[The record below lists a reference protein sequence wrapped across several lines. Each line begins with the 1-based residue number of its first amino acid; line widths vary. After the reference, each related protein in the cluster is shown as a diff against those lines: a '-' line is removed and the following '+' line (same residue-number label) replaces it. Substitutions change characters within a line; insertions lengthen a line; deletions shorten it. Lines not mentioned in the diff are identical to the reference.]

1 MQFDNLTNTAVFDT
15 ALILFDQQQQQQQQ
29 QQLGV
34 GQEKRTRRLMVT
46 SNIGI

>member
-29 QQLGV
+29 LGV